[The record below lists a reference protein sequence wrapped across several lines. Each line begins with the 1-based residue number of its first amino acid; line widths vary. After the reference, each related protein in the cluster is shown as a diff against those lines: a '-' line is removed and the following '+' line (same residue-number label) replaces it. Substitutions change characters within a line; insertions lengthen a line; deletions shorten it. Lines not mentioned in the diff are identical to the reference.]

1 MERTGEVKAVQGEW
15 LEIEFCRP
23 ADCEKCNACHGGQKV
38 MSLRLQGKANV
49 GDKVVVSLPQST
61 VTTASLIVYAIPA
74 AGLFIG
80 MILGN
85 ALLPAANSLG
95 SVLGGA
101 LGVAIPGAI
110 LYLTE
115 SRRRNDPR
123 WTPRLVRVIP
133 AGVIPDHT
141 PNEA

>member
-1 MERTGEVKAVQGEW
+1 MMERTGEVKAVQGEW

-38 MSLRLQGKANV
+38 MNLRLKGKANV

-61 VTTASLIVYAIPA
+61 VTMASLIVYAIPA
-74 AGLFIG
+74 AGLFLG
-80 MILGN
+80 MFLGDHF
-85 ALLPAANSLG
+85 LPMANNLG
-95 SVLGGA
+95 GVLGGA
-101 LGVAIPGAI
+101 LGVAIPGLI

-123 WTPRLVRVIP
+123 WTPQLVRVIP
-133 AGVIPDHT
+133 AGALPDTHS
-141 PNEA
+141 EA